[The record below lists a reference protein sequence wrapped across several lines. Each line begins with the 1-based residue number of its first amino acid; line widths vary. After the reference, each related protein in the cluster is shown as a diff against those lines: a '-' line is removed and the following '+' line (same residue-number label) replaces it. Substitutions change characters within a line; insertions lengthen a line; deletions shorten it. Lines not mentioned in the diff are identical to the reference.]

1 MTRLLLALTLAFTV
15 LAGCGGG
22 DEGSG
27 DGGQGG
33 GDATTKEEFV
43 AEANRI
49 CREGE
54 QKLSGITQDAQQR
67 IKAADSQQEQ
77 QDAVADVLDKT
88 VDEYQPVLDELR
100 DVRPPDELSEE
111 WSTFLDDIQ
120 AAFDKF
126 PELADATREG
136 DREKLE
142 SLTSD
147 FTRIASDTRPFAERN
162 GLEDCLPDE
171 QT

>member
-1 MTRLLLALTLAFTV
+1 MTRSLLALAFALTL

-22 DEGSG
+22 DDDEGGNEGGGSG
-27 DGGQGG
+27 V
-33 GDATTKEEFV
+33 TREEFV

-54 QKLSGITQDAQQR
+54 EKLSGITQDAQQK
-67 IKAADSQQEQ
+67 IQQAKSQAEQQEV
-77 QDAVADVLDKT
+77 VADVLDQT
-88 VDEYQPVLDELR
+88 VEEYRPVLEDLQAVEA
-100 DVRPPDELSEE
+100 PEELSED
-111 WSTFLDDIQ
+111 WTKFLEGIQ
-120 AAFDKF
+120 QAFDKF

-147 FTRIASDTRPFAERN
+147 FTRIATDTRPFAERN
-162 GLEDCLPDE
+162 DLQDCLPD
-171 QT
+171 QQS

>member
-1 MTRLLLALTLAFTV
+1 MTRLLLALTLVLTV
-15 LAGCGGG
+15 LAGCGGD
-22 DEGSG
+22 DEGGG
-27 DGGQGG
+27 DGGMGG
-33 GDATTKEEFV
+33 GDAATKEEFV

-54 QKLSGITQDAQQR
+54 QKLSGITQDAQQK
-67 IKAADSQQEQ
+67 IQQAKSQEEQ

-88 VDEYQPVLDELR
+88 VAEYQPVLDQLR
-100 DVRPPDELSEE
+100 DVQAPEELSEE
-111 WSTFLDDIQ
+111 WSKFLEDIQ
-120 AAFDKF
+120 AGFDKF
-126 PELADATREG
+126 PELADATRDG

-147 FTRIASDTRPFAERN
+147 FTRIAADTRPFAERN
-162 GLEDCLPDE
+162 GLQDCLPDQ

>member
-1 MTRLLLALTLAFTV
+1 MTRSLLALAFALTL

-22 DEGSG
+22 GE
-27 DGGQGG
+27 GG
-33 GDATTKEEFV
+33 GDDAGGGDGVTREEFV

-54 QKLSGITQDAQQR
+54 EKLSGITQDAQEKIQQ
-67 IKAADSQQEQ
+67 AGSQQEQ
-77 QDAVADVLDKT
+77 QEAVADVLDRT
-88 VDEYQPVLDELR
+88 VEEYRPVLEDLRSVEAPEELR
-100 DVRPPDELSEE
+100 EE
-111 WSTFLDDIQ
+111 WSKFLDGIQ
-120 AAFDKF
+120 EAFDKF

-142 SLTSD
+142 ELTSD

-162 GLEDCLPDE
+162 ELEDCLPDR
-171 QT
+171 QA

>member
-1 MTRLLLALTLAFTV
+1 MTRSLLALAFALAL

-22 DEGSG
+22 DDDEGG
-27 DGGQGG
+27 NEGG
-33 GDATTKEEFV
+33 GGGVTREEFV

-54 QKLSGITQDAQQR
+54 EKLSDITQDAQQK
-67 IKAADSQQEQ
+67 IQQAESQAEQQEV
-77 QDAVADVLDKT
+77 VADVLDQT
-88 VDEYQPVLDELR
+88 VEEYRPVLEDLQAVEA
-100 DVRPPDELSEE
+100 PEELSED
-111 WSTFLDDIQ
+111 WTRFLDGIQ
-120 AAFDKF
+120 QAFDKF

-147 FTRIASDTRPFAERN
+147 FTRIATDTRPFAERN
-162 GLEDCLPDE
+162 DLQDCLPD
-171 QT
+171 QQS

>member
-1 MTRLLLALTLAFTV
+1 MTRSLLALVFALTL

-22 DEGSG
+22 DDE
-27 DGGQGG
+27 GG
-33 GDATTKEEFV
+33 GDGDEGGGGVTREEFV

-54 QKLSGITQDAQQR
+54 EKLSGITQDAQQK
-67 IKAADSQQEQ
+67 IQQAKSQAEQQEV
-77 QDAVADVLDKT
+77 VADVLDQT
-88 VDEYQPVLDELR
+88 VEEYRPVLEDLQAIEA
-100 DVRPPDELSEE
+100 PEELSED
-111 WSTFLDDIQ
+111 WTKFLDGIQ
-120 AAFDKF
+120 QAFDKF

-162 GLEDCLPDE
+162 DLQDCLPD
-171 QT
+171 QQA

>member
-1 MTRLLLALTLAFTV
+1 MTRSLPALALLLAV
-15 LAGCGGG
+15 LAGCGGDDDGGG
-22 DEGSG
+22 DEGGG
-27 DGGQGG
+27 DG
-33 GDATTKEEFV
+33 ATKEEFV

-67 IKAADSQQEQ
+67 IQEAKSQQEQ

-88 VDEYQPVLDELR
+88 VDEYRPVLDQLR
-100 DVRPPDELSEE
+100 DVQAPEELSEE
-111 WSTFLDDIQ
+111 WSRFLDDIQ
-120 AAFDKF
+120 TGFDKF

-162 GLEDCLPDE
+162 GLEDCLPDQ

>member
-1 MTRLLLALTLAFTV
+1 MTRSLLALAFALTL

-22 DEGSG
+22 DDEEGGNEGGGSG
-27 DGGQGG
+27 V
-33 GDATTKEEFV
+33 TREEFV

-54 QKLSGITQDAQQR
+54 EKLSGITQDAQQK
-67 IKAADSQQEQ
+67 IQQAKSQAEQQEV
-77 QDAVADVLDKT
+77 VADVLDQT
-88 VDEYQPVLDELR
+88 VEQYRPVLEDLQAVEA
-100 DVRPPDELSEE
+100 PEELSED
-111 WSTFLDDIQ
+111 WTKFLDGIQ
-120 AAFDKF
+120 QAFDKF

-147 FTRIASDTRPFAERN
+147 FTRIATDTRPFAERN
-162 GLEDCLPDE
+162 DLQDCLPD
-171 QT
+171 QQS